1 MRWSSATAN
10 VTNFSGLSQGH
21 RRHLHPVGG
30 NWVKTEEKA
39 CPSLNL
45 VETHSQ
51 VKGGQAMS
59 FQHSIGQSE
68 TQGEPKG
75 SEEQEGIV
83 VPRFTKKLRNVET
96 EIRL

>member
-1 MRWSSATAN
+1 
-10 VTNFSGLSQGH
+10 
-21 RRHLHPVGG
+21 
-30 NWVKTEEKA
+30 
-39 CPSLNL
+39 
-45 VETHSQ
+45 
-51 VKGGQAMS
+51 MS